1 MGTKALIT
9 ELRNSDFVG
18 RFLKFS
24 IVGGSGVAVNMGLL
38 YLLTEVVGLYYV
50 ISSLIAI
57 ETSIITNFVLNDFW
71 TWRDKRG
78 LTGSVFL
85 IRLLKYNTSASLA
98 AFIGNFVTLTALTE
112 FFGFYYLIANLIGI
126 GVGILINFFLND
138 RWTYKVKVIDEQ
150 K

>member
-9 ELRNSDFVG
+9 ELRSSAFMR

-38 YLLTEVVGLYYV
+38 YLLTEVVGLYYI
-50 ISSLIAI
+50 ISSLVAI
-57 ETSIITNFVLNDFW
+57 ETSVITNFILNDFW

-78 LTGSVFL
+78 LTGSVFF

-112 FFGFYYLIANLIGI
+112 IFGFYYLIANLIGI
-126 GVGILINFFLND
+126 GVGVMINFFLND
-138 RWTYKVKVIDEQ
+138 RWTYKVKVINE
-150 K
+150 